1 MVLAVLDGLRR
12 VTAYILR
19 RLRNGGRVAAFEE
32 ACHGRL
38 PARGPQAARSRRT
51 GEGYAKLLGVLGA
64 PTDARVAMERPAITG
79 SKRAASKNK
88 RRVSGFTDE
97 AVRALA
103 TYPGPEMS
111 KRSIM
116 WSSGRAVS

>member
-1 MVLAVLDGLRR
+1 VPWGTSRS
-12 VTAYILR
+12 
-19 RLRNGGRVAAFEE
+19 
-32 ACHGRL
+32 
-38 PARGPQAARSRRT
+38 GPSGCRSRRT
-51 GEGYAKLLGVLGA
+51 GDGYAKLLGVLGA

-79 SKRAASKNK
+79 SQRAASKNK